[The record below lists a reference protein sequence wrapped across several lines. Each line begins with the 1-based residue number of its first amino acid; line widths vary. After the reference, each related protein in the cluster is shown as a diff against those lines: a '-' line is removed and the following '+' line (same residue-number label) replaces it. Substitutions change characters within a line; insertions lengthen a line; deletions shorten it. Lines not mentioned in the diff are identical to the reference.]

1 MMKEATFG
9 IPMHDHPYFLG
20 RGVQE
25 ILDIDLFNEPKN
37 TIELG
42 LIQDETNLMTQQ
54 DKQSVELLPKAM
66 QSRDKMKKI

>member
-1 MMKEATFG
+1 
-9 IPMHDHPYFLG
+9 MHDHPYFLG